1 MLLGNAGE
9 GSRVGCSELQDR
21 FASGDASKERA
32 REGDPT
38 DPDVYRVLQVDP
50 AAETLV
56 LDASFRALARRY
68 HPDGEA
74 PDTARMAVLNRAYAL
89 VRSPELR
96 GVYDRSRN
104 RLQPVGPGLAAP
116 PASESS
122 ARGPFARAAERNG
135 RDTRPASQTL
145 AFGRYAGWRLA
156 ELAIHD
162 PDYLRWLAR
171 HSAGLRFRDE
181 IALLLPAESELSRPA
196 KSVG

>member
-1 MLLGNAGE
+1 M
-9 GSRVGCSELQDR
+9 GSCQAMTPMEPVSGC
-21 FASGDASKERA
+21 
-32 REGDPT
+32 DPT

-74 PDTARMAVLNRAYAL
+74 PDPARMAVLNRAYAL

-96 GVYDRSRN
+96 GAYDRSRQ
-104 RLQPVGPGLAAP
+104 RLVAVGPGLAAP
-116 PASESS
+116 PSTAPPTGDPS
-122 ARGPFARAAERNG
+122 AQGPFARAAERNG
-135 RDTRPASQTL
+135 RDTRPASHTL
-145 AFGRYAGWRLA
+145 DFGRYTGWRLA

-171 HSAGLRFRDE
+171 HSSGLRFRDE
-181 IALLLPAESELSRPA
+181 IALLLPAESDLSRRA